1 MRLIND
7 LGHHPSLDCRR
18 LRSVEARRFLGV
30 ESRGRRMRPT
40 LSRLS
45 STFCCSF
52 ELLGQM
58 VIVKSVVLSLG

>member
-18 LRSVEARRFLGV
+18 LRSVEARRFRGV
-30 ESRGRRMRPT
+30 ESQ
-40 LSRLS
+40 
-45 STFCCSF
+45 
-52 ELLGQM
+52 LLGQM